1 MGRKGLSFSMC
12 AALLSRVVSQ
22 ICWKA
27 TVGVGV
33 RGQSQTDGL
42 EQSRRKS
49 RRKREQD
56 EVGQKG
62 RVWTAEFGQRGMN
75 KSDEIKSD
83 KGADRRR
90 VGNLT

>member
-1 MGRKGLSFSMC
+1 MC

-33 RGQSQTDGL
+33 GGLSQTDGL

-62 RVWTAEFGQRGMN
+62 RVQTAEFGQRGMD
-75 KSDEIKSD
+75 KSDERKLD
-83 KGADRRR
+83 KGMDRRQ
-90 VGNLT
+90 VSNLT

>member
-1 MGRKGLSFSMC
+1 MC
-12 AALLSRVVSQ
+12 AALLSQVVSQ

-33 RGQSQTDGL
+33 GGRSQTDGL

-56 EVGQKG
+56 KVGQKG
-62 RVWTAEFGQRGMN
+62 RVRTAEFGQREMG
-75 KSDEIKSD
+75 KLDERKSD
-83 KGADRRR
+83 KGTDRRR